1 MKQVGVLA
9 VLVVSLC
16 VACATVP
23 MRFSG
28 AYDRLNRVYVNDA
41 IGFRLVFP
49 PYWAV
54 AVKPR
59 YFTVPVRLR
68 ADQEQVLEAY
78 DQASRL
84 GLVMVVQ
91 EGPLLEIAELV
102 QRMQAMPE
110 THVNE
115 HLRRPQAAGVQQ
127 SIGKIIINGQAVAE
141 WIYTATD
148 TTGGVAVEVTVKSY
162 IYKLG
167 EYYVYLTFS
176 ITAAQ
181 ETVAQPAIKAILD
194 AFQPITAKNA
204 LQAM

>member
-1 MKQVGVLA
+1 MKQVGVCA
-9 VLVVSLC
+9 VVAIHLC

-23 MRFSG
+23 MRFPG
-28 AYDRLNRVYVNDA
+28 TYDRSSHVYVNET

-49 PYWAV
+49 PYWVV
-54 AVKPR
+54 AAKPR
-59 YFTVPVRLR
+59 HFTVPVYLR

-78 DQASRL
+78 DQASWL
-84 GLVMVVQ
+84 GLVVVVQ
-91 EGPLLEIAELV
+91 EGPLLDIAELV

-110 THVNE
+110 ASVNA

-127 SIGKIIINGQAVAE
+127 SIRKVIINGQAAAE

-148 TTGGVAVEVTVKSY
+148 VTDRQPVEMTVTSY

-181 ETVAQPAIKAILD
+181 QTVAQPAIKAILD
-194 AFQPITAKNA
+194 SFQSIPAKHA
-204 LQAM
+204 